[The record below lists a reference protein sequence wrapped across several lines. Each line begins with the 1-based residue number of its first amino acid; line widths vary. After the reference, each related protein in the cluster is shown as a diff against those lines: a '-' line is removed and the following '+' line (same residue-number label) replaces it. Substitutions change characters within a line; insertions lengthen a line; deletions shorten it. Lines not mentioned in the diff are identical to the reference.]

1 MIRAAVLGSPISHSL
16 SPTLHNAAYKILG
29 IDGQYSA
36 IEMTPE
42 RLGEFIS
49 SCDNSWT
56 GFSLTMPLKETV
68 IGIAQ
73 EVDPLAVQIDGAN
86 TLVRTAQGWR
96 ASTTDVNGFQSSLRA
111 HEAAYERSCLI
122 IGSGA
127 TARAAVAALDGAGR
141 TIYVLHRNSRRSAGI
156 IKAAPLSDVQFLDWD
171 APLPTAQVTINTT
184 PAGVADHLVERL
196 PQRPAGVYF
205 ESLYNPWP
213 TLMLDTWKN
222 RGGQTIDG
230 LDLLVHQGIDQIA
243 LMTGETIDREKFAPL
258 LRNVGLLA
266 LNH

>member
-16 SPTLHNAAYKILG
+16 SPALHNAAYKILG
-29 IDGQYSA
+29 VEGQYSA
-36 IEMTPE
+36 IEMTPD
-42 RLGEFIS
+42 RLAEFIS
-49 SCDNSWT
+49 SRDDSWT

-68 IGIAQ
+68 IEIAE
-73 EVDPLAVQIDGAN
+73 EVDPLAVQIGGAN
-86 TLVRTAQGWR
+86 TLVRTSQGWR
-96 ASTTDVNGFQSSLRA
+96 ASTTDVNGFRSALMAHGVSTGDSSLV
-111 HEAAYERSCLI
+111 

-141 TIYVLHRNSRRSAGI
+141 TIYVLHRNSQRCAGI
-156 IKAAPLSDVQFLDWD
+156 IKAAPLADVHFLDWG
-171 APLPTAQVTINTT
+171 ATLPAAQVTINTT

-196 PQRPAGVYF
+196 PQLPSGLYF

-213 TLMLDTWKN
+213 TLMMDTWRN
-222 RGGQTIDG
+222 RGGQSIDG

-243 LMTGETIDREKFAPL
+243 LMTGERIDREKFAPL